1 MILKCCGKIN
11 PIGVDRGQLCL
22 SFAKNGNREIDSYEI
37 QIASSLAKLREE
49 TYDIGSFHGDEQA
62 AYLIW
67 PQPSL
72 FKPRT
77 RYYWQVTMKTEEG
90 IERSGAAYF
99 ETGIDS
105 WTAAWIGSSPK
116 GNVSSDEEGIAE
128 EEFIQKEKRAQKENI
143 QNFRKVFQVKGEVEA
158 ARLYICG
165 LGYFKA
171 ELNGNPLDD
180 TFYKPLVTD
189 YSPRSHPENEHLYEN
204 SGCRTV
210 YDTYDVTAYLRKGEN
225 VLSVDVAGG
234 YYCNTDKLPL
244 EPDFSYGDPRLVFE
258 LYITENGTERR
269 IESDADT
276 MVCSRN
282 RRSTLHK
289 GDCIDF
295 TKADGEYHSSEVIRS
310 PMGRPVSPRCPEDRI
325 EKIILPVK
333 AERMDGG
340 MLYDFGVNHT
350 GGLRITAKAKE
361 GATLHIRYAEVL
373 GEDGRPNYE
382 TSAWHDKNEKG
393 RMDIYQ
399 ENQYI
404 LREGKNEIEPLFSW
418 YCYRYVWIKS
428 TGTVRISDLKS
439 LFIHMEAERDG
450 HFACSEESL
459 NRLNE
464 VFLQT
469 LLCNMHSGLV
479 TDCPH
484 REKRPYT
491 GDGSQIMKA
500 ALYNLDIYPFY
511 YKWMEDILDAQTP
524 EGLIPNTA
532 PNLGGGGGY
541 AWGNAICFVTKYLY
555 SFTGDRRVAQVG
567 YEAIRK
573 WLSYY
578 ETKRDEDYI
587 IRSNSHTWMLGDWLA
602 PDTVV
607 SDVYYI
613 STVCYLMA
621 VDTALFLAGQLESE
635 QRRRRMPESEYLEEQ
650 RYREQQYREQQ
661 IQLRELKE
669 HIKEGINKIFFHP
682 EIPAYGN
689 GVQGED
695 VLALAVGVVPE
706 QQRETLCKKV
716 ERHYREE
723 TDYHLDTGI
732 VLTPILIDYLTDHG
746 YRDIAYRIMTAKT
759 YPSYYSLMENET
771 TLSEHWSGKW
781 PDYYIGG
788 KKSRL
793 VKGGGELSHCHPMYG
808 SVVSWLY
815 ERVAGLDLSLLY
827 QRKVQIFPY
836 FTDCLSWAKA
846 DKMTPYGKVSV
857 EWEQTEEGLHLQ
869 AEIPEG
875 LVGICRLPA
884 RKHKGIQNLSTREVY
899 AAQADGF
906 FQFQLPAGT
915 WVLKKELL
923 ERRRGWT

>member
-22 SFAKNGNREIDSYEI
+22 SFAKDGNREIDSYEI
-37 QIASSLAKLREE
+37 QVASSPENLKDGN
-49 TYDIGSFHGDEQA
+49 YDVGSFCGDEQA

-67 PQPSL
+67 LDPSL
-72 FKPRT
+72 LKPRT
-77 RYYWQVTMKTEEG
+77 KYYWQVETETEKG
-90 IERSGAAYF
+90 VQRSEAACF

-105 WTAAWIGSSPK
+105 WSAAWIGSTLQ
-116 GNVSSDEEGIAE
+116 N
-128 EEFIQKEKRAQKENI
+128 EKI
-143 QNFRKVFQVKGEVEA
+143 QNFRKVFQVNGEVEA

-165 LGYFKA
+165 LGYFEAK
-171 ELNGNPLDD
+171 LNENPLDD

-210 YDTYDVTAYLRKGEN
+210 YDTYDVTAYLKEGEN

-244 EPDFSYGDPRLVFE
+244 EPDFSFGEPRLVFE

-269 IESDADT
+269 IESDDDT
-276 MVCSRN
+276 VVCSRN
-282 RRSTLHK
+282 RRSNLHK

-295 TKADGEYHSSEVIRS
+295 TKADGEYHSCEVIQS

-325 EKIILPVK
+325 GQVILPVK
-333 AERMDGG
+333 AERMDDGI
-340 MLYDFGVNHT
+340 LYDFGVNHT
-350 GGLRITAKAKE
+350 GGLRITAEAEE
-361 GATLHIRYAEVL
+361 GAALHIRYAEVL

-399 ENQYI
+399 ENRYI

-439 LFIHMEAERDG
+439 LFIYMEAEQDG

-464 VFLQT
+464 LFLQT
-469 LLCNMHSGLV
+469 LRCNMHSGLV

-500 ALYNLDIYPFY
+500 ALYNLDLYPFY
-511 YKWMEDILDAQTP
+511 YKWLEDILDAQTP
-524 EGLIPNTA
+524 DGLIPNTA

-555 SFTGDRRVAQVG
+555 SFTGDCRVAKAG
-567 YEAIRK
+567 YEAVRK

-578 ETKRDEDYI
+578 ETKRDENYI

-621 VDTALFLAGQLESE
+621 VDTALFLAEQLESE
-635 QRRRRMPESEYLEEQ
+635 EQ
-650 RYREQQYREQQ
+650 IR
-661 IQLRELKE
+661 LRELKE
-669 HIKEGINKIFFHP
+669 HIKEGIHKIFFHP

-706 QQRETLCKKV
+706 QQREALRKKV
-716 ERHYREE
+716 EHHYREE
-723 TDYHLDTGI
+723 TDCHLDTGI
-732 VLTPILIDYLTDHG
+732 ILTPILVDYLTDNG
-746 YRDIAYRIMTAKT
+746 YCDIAYRIMTAKT
-759 YPSYYSLMENET
+759 YPSYHTLMENET
-771 TLSEHWSGKW
+771 TLSEHWSRKW

-808 SVVSWLY
+808 STVSWLY
-815 ERVAGLDLSLLY
+815 GRVAGLDLSLLY

-857 EWEQTEEGLHLQ
+857 EWERTEEGLRLQ
-869 AEIPEG
+869 AEIPGG
-875 LVGICRLPA
+875 LVGICRLPSSY
-884 RKHKGIQNLSTREVY
+884 KELKCCDMDCVIQAENGYYE
-899 AAQADGF
+899 
-906 FQFQLPAGT
+906 FQLQSGKWLIEA
-915 WVLKKELL
+915 K
-923 ERRRGWT
+923 